1 MLFGKMRFSKI
12 DRIIAK
18 LIKELDQLSI
28 AGRENI
34 DNNLLDSLLEV
45 IGKSVFKPTYLM
57 MDAI

>member
-28 AGRENI
+28 AGCENI

-45 IGKSVFKPTYLM
+45 IGKSVFKPMYLM